1 MLLLI
6 QEVLGGT
13 VRIERKAQ
21 YVTWIAIRKDLIQ
34 NLMDILKE
42 YPLLTTRKQCQLKF
56 ASKCIE
62 KRNKG
67 FCSRKQRF
75 YV

>member
-6 QEVLGGT
+6 QEVLDGT
-13 VRIERKAQ
+13 VKIERKAQ

-34 NLMDILKE
+34 TLIGVLKE

-56 ASKCIE
+56 AFIQYIE
-62 KRNKG
+62 
-67 FCSRKQRF
+67 
-75 YV
+75 